1 MTRTAD
7 LRKRGAL
14 DRNLPASPITGE
26 DARELLA
33 ASIGSDPYER
43 IEELR
48 QLGERKA
55 EASGVAYQMERE
67 RKPMLARIAT
77 EYARLHADEDLSEA
91 KLERLA
97 RADERYR
104 NHIEGTAAAIKE
116 RELANSEYWAVRSL
130 LEWDKTA
137 VAHLNALSRLE
148 EPA

>member
-1 MTRTAD
+1 MD
-7 LRKRGAL
+7 RGASVPL
-14 DRNLPASPITGE
+14 SRE

-48 QLGERKA
+48 VIGERKA
-55 EASGVAYQMERE
+55 QATGVAYQMEHE
-67 RKPMLARIAT
+67 RQPLLARLAS
-77 EYARLHADEDLSEA
+77 EYARIHANEDLSEA

-104 NHIEGTAAAIKE
+104 LHIEGAAKAIRE
-116 RELANSEYWAVRSL
+116 RELANSEYWALRSL

-137 VAHLNALSRLE
+137 VAHLNALSRLG